1 MHLNIAIEISLC
13 YTSVIIVWL
22 SAEQHTWSSDVL
34 KHGNY
39 KLAML
44 YHSNNRLIYVGAAHL
59 IDALKHGNCKLAV
72 LYLSDNR
79 LTDSRAAHLRGA
91 LI

>member
-1 MHLNIAIEISLC
+1 MRLKKCVASMFLPSFNIDLLASLRAHL
-13 YTSVIIVWL
+13 
-22 SAEQHTWSSDVL
+22 SDVL

-79 LTDSRAAHLRGA
+79 LTDSRAAHLRDA

>member
-1 MHLNIAIEISLC
+1 MLYLSNNRLIVSGAAHLM
-13 YTSVIIVWL
+13 
-22 SAEQHTWSSDVL
+22 SDVL

-44 YHSNNRLIYVGAAHL
+44 YHSNNRLIYVGATFL

-79 LTDSRAAHLRGA
+79 LSDSRAGHLR
-91 LI
+91 

>member
-1 MHLNIAIEISLC
+1 
-13 YTSVIIVWL
+13 
-22 SAEQHTWSSDVL
+22 
-34 KHGNY
+34 
-39 KLAML
+39 ML